1 MDQTDPLVAVTI
13 SDGIAMVQVDDPA
26 HRNAISYELSKQLA
40 AAVGAIRADERV
52 GALIL
57 TATPPVF
64 SAGGSIDD
72 LESPPGPLAA
82 VYAGFEALAACAFPT
97 IAIVAGPAIGAGV
110 NLALACDVILGFP
123 AAVFDC
129 RFLDI
134 GIHPGGGHLWQLRH
148 RVGRQ
153 GAAALVLLGDT
164 LTGREAEARGLVWR
178 CVEDDELLPLA
189 LRLARRAARR
199 PAPVVQ
205 RHQGDPRPVGRGDD
219 RSRCRRPRARPLR
232 NGRCNSRSSSTVS
245 AACATGSGERKSR
258 RPIRGEGGGQ
268 RSPSAGSV
276 ARRMGWS
283 RRLI

>member
-72 LESPPGPLAA
+72 LESPPGPLSA

-97 IAIVAGPAIGAGV
+97 MAIVAGPAIGAGV
-110 NLALACDVILGFP
+110 NLALACDVILASP

-189 LRLARRAARR
+189 LRLAHRAARR

-205 RHQGDPRPVGRGDD
+205 RTKATLD
-219 RSRCRRPRARPLR
+219 RSAAVTTAADAADLERTAQEWSMQQPEFVEGVRRLR
-232 NGRCNSRSSSTVS
+232 HR
-245 AACATGSGERKSR
+245 
-258 RPIRGEGGGQ
+258 IRGAEE
-268 RSPSAGSV
+268 SPADPG
-276 ARRMGWS
+276 
-283 RRLI
+283 